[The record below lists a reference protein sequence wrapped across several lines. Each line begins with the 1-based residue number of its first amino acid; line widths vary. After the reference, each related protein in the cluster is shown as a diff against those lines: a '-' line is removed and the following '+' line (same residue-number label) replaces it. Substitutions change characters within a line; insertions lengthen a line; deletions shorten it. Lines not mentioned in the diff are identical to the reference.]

1 MRRQEAILTL
11 ALDADAAHRSLRRC
25 HGCGSYTRP
34 AAEVEGRLLCE
45 RCAERAKRESE
56 LERGDLDMNLN
67 EILET

>member
-25 HGCGSYTRP
+25 HGCGNYARP
-34 AAEVEGRLLCE
+34 AAEVQGKLLCE
-45 RCAERAKRESE
+45 RCAEKAQREPNESE
-56 LERGDLDMNLN
+56 NDLNINLN